1 MVGARLPSARRS
13 PINPAMA
20 APAAEHIF
28 GRINRLGG
36 DRPQMDA
43 QFEKRATTDAG
54 QATARMGVVLV
65 NWNRWADT
73 IEALESLLRSSVPL
87 RVIVVDNASAD
98 GSMERIEAWAAGAQ
112 PATAASE
119 AMAGYG
125 TPPLPKPLR
134 CRRIAAD
141 GIAGAV
147 LGPDD
152 SLVLVDSGGNL
163 GFAGG
168 NNIGLRLLLA
178 DAAIDWFWL
187 LNNDTVV
194 DADTAEALQRHMAAV
209 PRIGMCGTIVRY
221 YWRPDTVQALN
232 GHRFNLWA
240 GAAQGIHQGALASA
254 PYDPAQVVAE
264 TGFVLGASL
273 AVSRAFLER
282 IGLMEERYFLYFE
295 EADWAFRNKALGDA
309 AFVTGFAD
317 KAVVFHKEGGSIG
330 SGGGPG
336 ARSLLSE
343 YWLARSRLAFVGRHR
358 PLLLPWHWLFTLA
371 LVVRR
376 LLRGQPDKARI
387 IVRALIGRS
396 MR

>member
-1 MVGARLPSARRS
+1 MDVDFDSSGGA
-13 PINPAMA
+13 
-20 APAAEHIF
+20 
-28 GRINRLGG
+28 G
-36 DRPQMDA
+36 
-43 QFEKRATTDAG
+43 DAG
-54 QATARMGVVLV
+54 RAVPRMGVVLV

-98 GSMERIEAWAAGAQ
+98 GSMERIEAWAAGQ
-112 PATAASE
+112 VPAAAAAS
-119 AMAGYG
+119 AMAGYS

-141 GIAGAV
+141 AIAGAV

-168 NNIGLRLLLA
+168 NNVGLRLLLG
-178 DAAIDWFWL
+178 DPAIDWFWL

-194 DADTAEALQRHMAAV
+194 AADTAEALQRQMAAV
-209 PRIGMCGTIVRY
+209 PRIGICGAVVRY
-221 YWRPDTVQALN
+221 YWQPDRLQALN
-232 GHRFNLWA
+232 GHRFNLWT

-254 PYDPAQVVAE
+254 PFDPAQVVAQ

-282 IGLMEERYFLYFE
+282 VGLMEERYFLYFE
-295 EADWAFRNKALGDA
+295 EVDWAFRNKALGDA

-343 YWLARSRLAFVGRHR
+343 YWLARSRLAFVRRHR

-371 LVVRR
+371 LIGRR
-376 LLRGQPDKARI
+376 LGRGQPDKARI
-387 IVRALIGRS
+387 LLRALLGKP
-396 MR
+396 MQ